1 MKNNKKFNKLV
12 DIYIFSVIF
21 FIILFYKSLKVL
33 LEIFSYGIFKKEILT
48 VESNI
53 GFDIKIKMK

>member
-12 DIYIFSVIF
+12 DIYIFTVIF
-21 FIILFYKSLKVL
+21 FIILFYKSVKVL